1 MNLKLMDKELQELL
15 KANEKNKKV
24 FTSEISVR
32 FSDCIYGH
40 QLHFSKIFEFFEMAR
55 FEIMEEFYTFY
66 QEKKKSDKKINLGSF
81 VVVRVQSEIHEAL
94 KKESTEDIQVKTNLL
109 VRHKPMFEFKQIAK
123 RQGEKIVEAKVK
135 VVLVD
140 EKMNK
145 VENWDLDVLKAILE
159 FVDQKGKEEKQ

>member
-1 MNLKLMDKELQELL
+1 MNLRLMDNELQNRL
-15 KANEKNKKV
+15 KANEKNKKL
-24 FTSEISVR
+24 FTSDITVR

-55 FEIMEEFYTFY
+55 FEIMEEFYAFY
-66 QEKKKSDKKINLGSF
+66 QEKKKTNKKINLGSF
-81 VVVRVQSEIHEAL
+81 VVVRVQSEIFDGL
-94 KKESTEDIQVKTNLL
+94 KEESLENIQVKTNLL
-109 VRHKPMFEFKQIAK
+109 VRHKPMFEFKQAAY

-145 VENWDLDVLKAILE
+145 VENWDLDVLRAILE
-159 FVDQKGKEEKQ
+159 FIDQKGKEEKQ